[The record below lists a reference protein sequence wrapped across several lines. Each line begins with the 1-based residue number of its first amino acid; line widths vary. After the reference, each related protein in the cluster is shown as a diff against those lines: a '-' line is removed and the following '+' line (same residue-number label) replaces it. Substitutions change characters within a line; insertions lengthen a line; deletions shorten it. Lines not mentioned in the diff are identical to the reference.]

1 MQRCQIHTF
10 QFVCFLF
17 FQTQDS
23 DFCLT
28 KHHGSIREISYCII
42 LSSSQCRNPV
52 DSKSTKLNTKHFQPG
67 GLRGFKHSGIQ
78 KLLCQHIYGRSTV
91 ATSMQCSVTL
101 QECFMFW
108 IIFSL
113 SISSSHLLC
122 FTHTHHIYCVYF
134 FPLFLK
140 EKKYL
145 KSRYLFCSLLKTKT
159 QLISTKRLQ
168 NILFIFQKK
177 FIEKFQAGESG
188 IVLKPLNARLS
199 TCILKNEQKKR
210 TKKEEKN
217 KTVWRIQNGCLLWIN
232 CEHKK
237 KRNLKGR
244 GPLCPQWSHLSCKRR
259 VLLLMSL

>member
-1 MQRCQIHTF
+1 MLTVYFLLYLMCVVAFLISDWINLKQLQLAKVPNTHISVRFC
-10 QFVCFLF
+10 LF

-91 ATSMQCSVTL
+91 ATSMQRSVTL

-122 FTHTHHIYCVYF
+122 FTHTRHIYCIYF

-140 EKKYL
+140 EKKNTWNHAI
-145 KSRYLFCSLLKTKT
+145 CSAA
-159 QLISTKRLQ
+159 
-168 NILFIFQKK
+168 FF
-177 FIEKFQAGESG
+177 
-188 IVLKPLNARLS
+188 
-199 TCILKNEQKKR
+199 
-210 TKKEEKN
+210 
-217 KTVWRIQNGCLLWIN
+217 
-232 CEHKK
+232 
-237 KRNLKGR
+237 
-244 GPLCPQWSHLSCKRR
+244 
-259 VLLLMSL
+259 